1 MKSKVIYLK
10 EIFDK
15 FLKDNNAYD
24 AWYERYRL
32 DNLMYGDEVPV
43 DEFFNTMI
51 IHGEECVNSLFY
63 NGVSATC
70 LLNKNAEIFIEEN
83 KQCDILS
90 NETIA
95 DLDSKWMDSWKTL
108 VDVKLLW

>member
-15 FLKDNNAYD
+15 FLKDNHAYD

-32 DNLMYGDEVPV
+32 DNLMYGDDVLIN
-43 DEFFNTMI
+43 EFFNTMI
-51 IHGEECVNSLFY
+51 IHGEDCVNSLFY

-70 LLNKNAEIFIEEN
+70 LLNKNAEKFIEEN
-83 KQCDILS
+83 KSEQ
-90 NETIA
+90 
-95 DLDSKWMDSWKTL
+95 DSYHRNPLPDCSISIN
-108 VDVKLLW
+108 VE

>member
-1 MKSKVIYLK
+1 MKTNNLATLK
-10 EIFDK
+10 ERLIS
-15 FLKDNNAYD
+15 
-24 AWYERYRL
+24 AWCCLTYK
-32 DNLMYGDEVPV
+32 
-43 DEFFNTMI
+43 EFFMCACERN
-51 IHGEECVNSLFY
+51 E
-63 NGVSATC
+63 NGTI
-70 LLNKNAEIFIEEN
+70 KNAEKFIEEN

>member
-1 MKSKVIYLK
+1 MESKIVYLK

-32 DNLMYGDEVPV
+32 DNLMYDDDVPV
-43 DEFFNTMI
+43 NEFFNSTI
-51 IHGEECVNSLFY
+51 IHGEECVNSMFY

-70 LLNKNAEIFIEEN
+70 LISEDGEKFIEEN
-83 KQCDILS
+83 KKCDILS
-90 NETIA
+90 NRTIA
-95 DLDSKWMDSWKTL
+95 DLDSKWMDTWKTL
-108 VDVKLLW
+108 VDINLLW

>member
-10 EIFDK
+10 KIFDK

-51 IHGEECVNSLFY
+51 IHGEESVNSLFY

-70 LLNKNAEIFIEEN
+70 LLNKNAEIFIEKN
-83 KQCDILS
+83 KKCDILS
-90 NETIA
+90 NETMA

>member
-32 DNLMYGDEVPV
+32 DNIMYDDEVPV
-43 DEFFNTMI
+43 DEFFNSII
-51 IHGEECVNSLFY
+51 IHGAEYVNSMLY
-63 NGVSATC
+63 TGVSATC
-70 LLNKNAEIFIEEN
+70 LLNKNAEIFIEKN
-83 KQCDILS
+83 KKCDILS